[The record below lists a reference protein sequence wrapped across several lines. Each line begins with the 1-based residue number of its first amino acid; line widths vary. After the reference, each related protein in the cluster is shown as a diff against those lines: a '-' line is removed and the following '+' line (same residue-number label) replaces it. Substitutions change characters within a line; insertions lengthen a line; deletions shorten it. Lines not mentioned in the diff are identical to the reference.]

1 MNLDEWQKVIN
12 INLTSTFLMSKFAI
26 KKMLKNK
33 SGKIV
38 NITSV
43 VGHTGN
49 LGQANYTASKA
60 GIVAMSKSL
69 AIEYAKKNININ
81 CISPGFIQT
90 AMTDKIEEFIENAT
104 NELGGNLDG
113 IINNAGITQDNLAIR
128 MSLEEWQKV
137 ININLTSTFLLSKF
151 AIKKML
157 KNKSGKIVNITSVVG
172 HTGNLGQANYT
183 ASKAGIVA
191 MSKSLAIEYAK
202 KNININCISPGFIKT
217 AMTEKIDEKFKEII
231 ISKIPSA
238 KLGEPEDIA
247 NAVLFLASNQSN
259 YINGETLHVNG
270 GMYMA

>member
-1 MNLDEWQKVIN
+1 MSNLEKKNIIVTGASGGIGNAIIKKLSESGANILASGTRIEKLEELKKNFADIKILKFDISQSDKIEDFIENATSELGGSLDCIVNNAGITQDNLAIRMSLDEWQKVIN

-81 CISPGFIQT
+81 CISPGFIKT
-90 AMTDKIEEFIENAT
+90 AMTD
-104 NELGGNLDG
+104 
-113 IINNAGITQDNLAIR
+113 
-128 MSLEEWQKV
+128 
-137 ININLTSTFLLSKF
+137 
-151 AIKKML
+151 
-157 KNKSGKIVNITSVVG
+157 
-172 HTGNLGQANYT
+172 
-183 ASKAGIVA
+183 
-191 MSKSLAIEYAK
+191 
-202 KNININCISPGFIKT
+202 
-217 AMTEKIDEKFKEII
+217 KIDEKFKEVIL
-231 ISKIPSA
+231 SKIPSA
-238 KLGEPEDIA
+238 RLGEPEDIA
-247 NAVLFLASNQSN
+247 NAVLFLSSDQSN

>member
-1 MNLDEWQKVIN
+1 MKDLKGKNIIITGASGGIGNSIVKSFNDHGANILASGTRIEKLEELKTKFKNLKFLQFDISKTDQIENFIENASNELGGNLDCIVNNAGITQDNLAIRMSLDEWKKVIDV
-12 INLTSTFLMSKFAI
+12 NLTSTFLMNKSAI

-60 GIVAMSKSL
+60 GI
-69 AIEYAKKNININ
+69 I
-81 CISPGFIQT
+81 
-90 AMTDKIEEFIENAT
+90 
-104 NELGGNLDG
+104 
-113 IINNAGITQDNLAIR
+113 
-128 MSLEEWQKV
+128 
-137 ININLTSTFLLSKF
+137 
-151 AIKKML
+151 
-157 KNKSGKIVNITSVVG
+157 
-172 HTGNLGQANYT
+172 
-183 ASKAGIVA
+183 A

-217 AMTEKIDEKFKEII
+217 AMTDKLDDKFKDAI
-231 ISKIPSA
+231 ISKIPSGR
-238 KLGEPEDIA
+238 LGEPDDIA
-247 NAVLFLASNQSN
+247 NAVLFLCSDQAS

>member
-1 MNLDEWQKVIN
+1 MSNLENKNFIVTGASGGIGNSIIKRLNEAGANILASGTRIEKLEELKKKFEKIKILKFDISQSDKIEEFIENATSELGGSLDGLINNAGITQDNLAIRMSLDEWQKVIN

-49 LGQANYTASKA
+49 LGQTNYTASKA
-60 GIVAMSKSL
+60 GIVAMSKS
-69 AIEYAKKNININ
+69 
-81 CISPGFIQT
+81 F
-90 AMTDKIEEFIENAT
+90 
-104 NELGGNLDG
+104 
-113 IINNAGITQDNLAIR
+113 
-128 MSLEEWQKV
+128 
-137 ININLTSTFLLSKF
+137 
-151 AIKKML
+151 
-157 KNKSGKIVNITSVVG
+157 
-172 HTGNLGQANYT
+172 
-183 ASKAGIVA
+183 
-191 MSKSLAIEYAK
+191 AIEYAK

-217 AMTEKIDEKFKEII
+217 AMTDKIDDKFKEVI

-238 KLGEPEDIA
+238 RLGEPDDIA
-247 NAVLFLASNQSN
+247 NAVLFLSSEQSD